1 MSFIDWNGNGMHD
14 AFDDMMDFMIFQDV
28 MEEED
33 DDTDIEEDED
43 NEDF

>member
-28 MEEED
+28 MEED
-33 DDTDIEEDED
+33 GDTAFEEDED
-43 NEDF
+43 NEDY